1 MALRARPRLRFVAV
15 LALLG
20 AEALALLAFTLAALP
35 YPVPVQGIV
44 HAAVPRDW
52 HAPREGG
59 HLRHQGVDLVA
70 PRGTPVRSIG
80 WGVIVGIEEQRKGGK
95 VVFVLGRGALLAFY
109 AHLDAWAPGLHVGQ
123 WVTEG
128 ELLGVVGDT
137 GNARG
142 TVPHLHFETRPAAT
156 FFAPVDPRL
165 VVGPRPP
172 EVSAR
177 MAALVAS
184 LPEPR

>member
-1 MALRARPRLRFVAV
+1 MLV
-15 LALLG
+15 G
-20 AEALALLAFTLAALP
+20 EALALLAFATAALP
-35 YPVPVQGIV
+35 YPVPVPGIA

-59 HLRHQGVDLVA
+59 RTRHQGVDTLVA
-70 PRGTPVRSIG
+70 ARGTPVRSIG
-80 WGVIVGIEEQRKGGK
+80 WGVVVGIQEQRRGGK
-95 VVFVLGRGALLAFY
+95 VVFVLGRGGMLAFY
-109 AHLDAWAPGLHVGQ
+109 AHLDAWTPGLHVGQ
-123 WVTEG
+123 WVAEG
-128 ELLGVVGDT
+128 SQLGVVGDT

-156 FFAPVDPRL
+156 LFAPVDPRL

-172 EVSAR
+172 EVPAR

-184 LPEPR
+184 LPERR